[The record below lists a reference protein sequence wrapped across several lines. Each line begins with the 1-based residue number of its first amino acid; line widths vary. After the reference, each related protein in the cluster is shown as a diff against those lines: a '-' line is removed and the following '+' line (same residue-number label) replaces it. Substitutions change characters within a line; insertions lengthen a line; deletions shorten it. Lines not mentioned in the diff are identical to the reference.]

1 MENPAVPPPRTHIL
15 LIFIHLLKIINYIKE
30 IRVCQGILLYLNIC
44 LSIFAAYIH
53 IGLVSQIMKRFLPL
67 AMLLMTGALVAPSAK
82 ADITS
87 RMTSSV
93 QLTVNSAATQMN
105 RIGSSFSITGNN
117 VDTTDGTTANTV
129 SAGTIASGV
138 YSPGTIAAVQDDP
151 GESFSFTQAF
161 TQCDAIDTTGPDIG
175 DVSAYG
181 DQLSTAAG
189 TAGSLAGTVTSQ
201 GALTVTAGGAG
212 TTATGQFVTELS
224 IN

>member
-1 MENPAVPPPRTHIL
+1 MLVM
-15 LIFIHLLKIINYIKE
+15 
-30 IRVCQGILLYLNIC
+30 
-44 LSIFAAYIH
+44 AATP
-53 IGLVSQIMKRFLPL
+53 MAAR
-67 AMLLMTGALVAPSAK
+67 

-93 QLTVNSAATQMN
+93 QLQVNAAATQMK
-105 RIGSSFSITGNN
+105 RIGSAFSITGNN

-129 SAGTIASGV
+129 SAGTITSGV
-138 YSPGTIAAVQDDP
+138 YSPGAIAATQDNP

-161 TQCDAIDTTGPDIG
+161 TQADAIDTTGPDIG

-189 TAGSLAGTVTSQ
+189 TVGNLAGTVTSE

-212 TTATGQFVTELS
+212 TVATGQFVTELS

>member
-1 MENPAVPPPRTHIL
+1 
-15 LIFIHLLKIINYIKE
+15 
-30 IRVCQGILLYLNIC
+30 
-44 LSIFAAYIH
+44 
-53 IGLVSQIMKRFLPL
+53 MKRFLPL

-93 QLTVNSAATQMN
+93 QLQVNAAATQMK

-117 VDTTDGTTANTV
+117 VDTTDGTTANTI

-138 YSPGTIAAVQDDP
+138 YSPGTIAATQDDP

-161 TQCDAIDTTGPDIG
+161 TQADALDTSGPDIG
-175 DVSAYG
+175 DVSAYS

-189 TAGSLAGTVTSQ
+189 TKDTLAGTVTSQ
-201 GALTVTAGGAG
+201 GALTVTARWCRYCSYW
-212 TTATGQFVTELS
+212 TVC
-224 IN
+224 N

>member
-1 MENPAVPPPRTHIL
+1 MLVM
-15 LIFIHLLKIINYIKE
+15 
-30 IRVCQGILLYLNIC
+30 
-44 LSIFAAYIH
+44 AATP
-53 IGLVSQIMKRFLPL
+53 MAAR
-67 AMLLMTGALVAPSAK
+67 

-93 QLTVNSAATQMN
+93 QLQVNAAATQMK

-117 VDTTDGTTANTV
+117 VDTTDGTTAGTV
-129 SAGTIASGV
+129 SAGTITSGV
-138 YSPGTIAAVQDDP
+138 YAPGTIAATQDNP

-161 TQCDAIDTTGPDIG
+161 TQADAIDTTGPDIG

-181 DQLSTAAG
+181 DLLSTAAG
-189 TAGSLAGTVTSQ
+189 TAGSLAGTVTSE

-212 TTATGQFVTELS
+212 TQATGQFVTELS

>member
-1 MENPAVPPPRTHIL
+1 
-15 LIFIHLLKIINYIKE
+15 
-30 IRVCQGILLYLNIC
+30 
-44 LSIFAAYIH
+44 
-53 IGLVSQIMKRFLPL
+53 MKRFLPIL
-67 AMLLMTGALVAPSAK
+67 MLLMSAPLAAR

-93 QLTVNSAATQMN
+93 QLTVNAAATQMK

-151 GESFSFTQAF
+151 GESFSFTTAF
-161 TQCDAIDTTGPDIG
+161 TQGDALVTSAPSVGA
-175 DVSAYG
+175 VSALSN
-181 DQLSTAAG
+181 QLSTGAG

-212 TTATGQFVTELS
+212 TVATGQFVSELQ
-224 IN
+224 ID

>member
-1 MENPAVPPPRTHIL
+1 
-15 LIFIHLLKIINYIKE
+15 
-30 IRVCQGILLYLNIC
+30 
-44 LSIFAAYIH
+44 
-53 IGLVSQIMKRFLPL
+53 MKRLVPFIMLAMAATPL
-67 AMLLMTGALVAPSAK
+67 AAR

-93 QLTVNSAATQMN
+93 QLTVNAAATSMKRMGN
-105 RIGSSFSITGNN
+105 SYSISGSN

-129 SAGTIASGV
+129 SAGTITSGV
-138 YSPGTIAAVQDDP
+138 YSPGAIAATQDNP

-161 TQCDAIDTTGPDIG
+161 TQADAIDTTGPDIG

-189 TAGSLAGTVTSQ
+189 TVGNLAGTVTSQ

>member
-1 MENPAVPPPRTHIL
+1 
-15 LIFIHLLKIINYIKE
+15 
-30 IRVCQGILLYLNIC
+30 
-44 LSIFAAYIH
+44 
-53 IGLVSQIMKRFLPL
+53 MKRFLPL
-67 AMLLMTGALVAPSAK
+67 AMLLMTGALVAPAAK

-93 QLTVNSAATQMN
+93 QLQVNAAATQMQ

-117 VDTTDGTTANTV
+117 VDTTDGTTANTI

-161 TQCDAIDTTGPDIG
+161 TQADAIDTTGPDIG

-189 TAGSLAGTVTSQ
+189 SAGSLAGTVTSQ

-212 TTATGQFVTELS
+212 TVATGQFVTELS
-224 IN
+224 IH